1 MVLCQPSGS
10 QAVAIAN
17 RPESQGH
24 VLLALQDALTV
35 VNVSVVHPTAATY
48 VNAAAC
54 TEGSAAAIREQ
65 AKRVRCESS
74 DTLGYAFVLRSTKT
88 FGRLSKPA
96 MALLNNLVGYASA
109 PGVVFKDVFAVNDL
123 HNHSVGLCKG
133 N

>member
-1 MVLCQPSGS
+1 M
-10 QAVAIAN
+10 
-17 RPESQGH
+17 
-24 VLLALQDALTV
+24 LALQDALTV

-54 TEGSAAAIREQ
+54 TEASAAACRDQ
-65 AKRVRCESS
+65 AKRVRCENS
-74 DTLGYAFVLRSTKT
+74 DSLGYAFVLWPTKT

-96 MALLNNLVGYASA
+96 MALLNNLVGYTSA
-109 PGVVFKDVFAVNDL
+109 RGVVFKYVFAVTDL